1 MEVRA
6 LVNRAGE
13 RLGVSWIEL
22 FSEQNRNLTVRSP
35 HNKVKYPILHLLT
48 DIKITKKGKV

>member
-1 MEVRA
+1 MRA